1 MNKTFWNLLLAS
13 PAMLGMSSIICAA
26 AIAQE
31 APTTPE
37 TTQVATTQASDLTVA
52 EPIAIPETLTLNTSA
67 SPAAEIAAVTPLETK
82 NEAPTESSSNA
93 QILGSDIKLI
103 PDAATTAPAST
114 PAPLEISTVPP
125 ASNLSLQTTPL
136 QTAPATPASAAVP
149 EPIAQVPA
157 AATTSPMGGPI
168 LPASPSIQPSGQAS
182 GSSSGMAQVTSVSQ
196 LSDVQPTDWAFQALQ
211 SLVERYGCIAGY
223 PDGTFRGN
231 RALTRYEF
239 AAGLNACLDQI
250 TRLIGGA
257 TGNFVTK
264 EDLAILQ
271 RLQEEF
277 ASELATLRG
286 RVDALEARTTELEA
300 NQFSTTTKL
309 SGEAIFAISDTYAG
323 DISLN
328 DDDNN
333 NDDNTSTNLGYR
345 VRLNLNTSF
354 TGRDL
359 LRTRLQARNV
369 ARYDRPEANNTNM
382 ARLAFDGDDG
392 NNFTLDQAWYRFPAG
407 RATVWFGPKG
417 LNLDDIAETITPF
430 NSSGGG
436 AVSRFGQR
444 NPAVYRG
451 PEGAGIGVNYAFSR
465 NFRAQIAYLANDGDA
480 PNPQEGRG
488 VFTGSYTALG
498 QLAFSLGS
506 GLDVGLTY
514 AHKYFRSGSVGISG
528 GTGSNL
534 AEQPFGSG
542 ATSSDNFGAQINWKP
557 STRFNLGGWFGYT
570 RANQERG
577 GNDEATIM
585 NAAITLA
592 FPDLGRRG
600 NLLGFVVGVPPKVT
614 DSDGRE
620 DDGTSLHIE
629 GFYRFQVND
638 FISITPGVFVITN
651 PNHNEDSDTIFVGVL
666 RTTFSF

>member
-13 PAMLGMSSIICAA
+13 PAVLGMSFVVSAA

-31 APTTPE
+31 APTAPESNQVAKAQPSEPTVAEADAIATPE
-37 TTQVATTQASDLTVA
+37 ALTLNTIASPKEEIAALPIAEAKNQPQVELDSNAPTLGENKLIPDTAPVSAAVTSLTADTTPQASDLSLQTGSIQAAPVA
-52 EPIAIPETLTLNTSA
+52 KAPVVVPEPL
-67 SPAAEIAAVTPLETK
+67 
-82 NEAPTESSSNA
+82 A
-93 QILGSDIKLI
+93 Q
-103 PDAATTAPAST
+103 
-114 PAPLEISTVPP
+114 VPP
-125 ASNLSLQTTPL
+125 AQ
-136 QTAPATPASAAVP
+136 AS
-149 EPIAQVPA
+149 
-157 AATTSPMGGPI
+157 MGGPI
-168 LPASPSIQPSGQAS
+168 LPASPSMQPNSQTAQPSK
-182 GSSSGMAQVTSVSQ
+182 GMAQVTSVSQ

-239 AAGLNACLDQI
+239 AAGLNACLDQV

-277 ASELATLRG
+277 AAELATLRG

-309 SGEAIFAISDTYAG
+309 NGEVIFALSDTFAG
-323 DISLN
+323 DVSSLTNN
-328 DDDNN
+328 DDN

-345 VRLNLNTSF
+345 VRLNFNTSF

-369 ARYDRPEANNTNM
+369 ARYDRASANNTNM

-392 NNFTLDQAWYRFPAG
+392 NNFTLDQVWYRFPAG

-417 LNLDDIAETITPF
+417 LNIDDIAETITPF
-430 NSSGGG
+430 NSSGG
-436 AVSRFGQR
+436 ASVSRFGQR

-451 PEGAGIGVNYAFSR
+451 PEGAGLGFNYAFRR
-465 NFRAQIAYLANDGDA
+465 NFRAQVAYLANDVDA
-480 PNPQEGRG
+480 PDPSEGRG
-488 VFTGSYTALG
+488 VFTGSYTAIG

-506 GLDVGLTY
+506 RFDVGLTY
-514 AHKYFRSGSVGISG
+514 AHKYFRSGSVGIGG

-534 AEQPFGSG
+534 AEQPFGNR
-542 ATSSDNFGAQINWKP
+542 ATSSDNFGAQFNWKP
-557 STRFNLGGWFGYT
+557 SRGFNLGGWFGYT
-570 RANQERG
+570 RAYQEKG
-577 GNDEATIM
+577 GDDKATIL

-614 DSDGRE
+614 SSDGAE
-620 DDGTSLHIE
+620 DDKTSLHIE
-629 GFYRFQVND
+629 GFYRLQVTD

-651 PNHNEDSDTIFVGVL
+651 PNHNEDNDTVWVGVL